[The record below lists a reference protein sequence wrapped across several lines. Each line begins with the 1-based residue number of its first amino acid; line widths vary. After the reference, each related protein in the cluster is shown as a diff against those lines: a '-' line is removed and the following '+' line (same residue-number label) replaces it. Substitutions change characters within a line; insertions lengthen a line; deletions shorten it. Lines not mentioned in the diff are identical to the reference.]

1 MDRNQRIGEN
11 RGEGGRE
18 IVEVRKTGTLKD
30 FIRALDL
37 LSDKGALGKVWA
49 ERVKAYTFYFKHS
62 PPLIVLMRIKLGEQ
76 EWKKRD

>member
-18 IVEVRKTGTLKD
+18 IMEVRKTGTLKD

-37 LSDKGALGKVWA
+37 LSDKGALGKV
-49 ERVKAYTFYFKHS
+49 
-62 PPLIVLMRIKLGEQ
+62 
-76 EWKKRD
+76 

>member
-49 ERVKAYTFYFKHS
+49 EGKGIYFLFQTS